1 MRPSRIRVSPL
12 VAAPALAALLFAG
25 RVCGQESEL
34 KDESGN
40 TIARYVLETP
50 EGLAPAGAADP
61 AKQVGL
67 ILCFQEHGHPT
78 GDDIFP
84 VRESLRRL
92 GLSDHFVL
100 LAAHSQDPKG
110 KMAAADREP
119 IKKLIAWA
127 EKTYPINP
135 RRIYAFGKGEGGK
148 ISDEMGALYPELI
161 TAGIS
166 YSWGFWAMASEV
178 NAPLDPEKTAEFYM
192 VLGRRDLAH
201 HLTTVRDAYE
211 RVEAK
216 GYHVIYREFDE
227 LGERSYHPAS
237 NDDAIAWATRL
248 RNKIQP
254 LSEGEKK
261 LLEPF
266 NRSAAPRSSGGYYPA
281 LALVGG
287 SQAGSAVRKLF
298 ASRDAEVRL
307 AAADTCSH
315 AIFDEATTG
324 ALSQLL
330 NDHSVKVRRAAVN
343 ALAMYANW
351 RSEAAQQALI
361 RLAAD
366 TNARLEDRVN
376 AADGIAQAVALQA
389 KGVRQDPPLF
399 RALVSLLKDPNE
411 PLHAVA
417 YLALAPVRDPGY
429 QPGVAP
435 ENKTPPGGWQQWL
448 DEITLKQQGDL
459 ADYKVCASA
468 SGASGSSAPQAGED
482 LFCRGGARLTGVDPA
497 SGAKTQ
503 HDVAAAFHDTLAAAE
518 QGYVPAEEAVAMM
531 YADGKGVEQNY
542 AEAGKWW
549 VKAAEGGNLRAA
561 NHAALLYRNGE
572 GVPRNRDIADKW
584 TRYVADHPGLPS
596 R

>member
-1 MRPSRIRVSPL
+1 MKLARI
-12 VAAPALAALLFAG
+12 AAAFVLAAALW
-25 RVCGQESEL
+25 GQESEL
-34 KDESGN
+34 KDGSGN
-40 TIARYVLETP
+40 IIAHYVVEAP
-50 EGLAPAGAADP
+50 EGIAPVGAADP

-67 ILCFQEHGHPT
+67 FLCFQEHGHPT

-84 VRESLRRL
+84 VREALRRM
-92 GLSDHFVL
+92 GLSDQFVL
-100 LAAHSQDPKG
+100 LSAHSQDPHG
-110 KMAAADREP
+110 KMSAADREP

-148 ISDEMGALYPELI
+148 ISDEMSALYPDLI
-161 TAGIS
+161 TAAIS
-166 YSWGFWAMASEV
+166 YSWGFWTMGSDV
-178 NAPLDPEKTAEFYM
+178 NAPFDAEQSGEIYL

-201 HLTTVRDAYE
+201 HLTTVRDSYE
-211 RVEAK
+211 RASAK
-216 GYHVIYREFDE
+216 GYHIIYREFDE
-227 LGERSYHPAS
+227 LGERSYHPIN

-254 LSEGEKK
+254 PSEGEKK

-266 NRSAAPRSSGGYYPA
+266 GRNSPPHASGGYYPT

-287 SQAGSAVRKLF
+287 YPAGSVLRKLF
-298 ASRDAEVRL
+298 SSRDAEVRL
-307 AAADTCSH
+307 AAAETCSH
-315 AIFDEATTG
+315 AIFDEGTTA
-324 ALSQLL
+324 ALGHLL
-330 NDHSVKVRRAAVN
+330 NDPSLKVRRAAVN

-361 RLAAD
+361 RVATD
-366 TNARLEDRVN
+366 TSAHLDDRVN
-376 AADGIAQAVALQA
+376 AADGIAQAIALQA
-389 KGVRQDPPLF
+389 KGVRQDPPMF

-411 PLHAVA
+411 PLQAIA

-448 DEITLKQQGDL
+448 DQIALKQEGDA

-468 SGASGSSAPQAGED
+468 SGGSGSSAPTAGED
-482 LFCRGGARLTGVDPA
+482 LFCHGSPGLTGIDPA
-497 SGAKTQ
+497 TGAKVQRDPAGAFRYTLE
-503 HDVAAAFHDTLAAAE
+503 AA
-518 QGYVPAEEAVAMM
+518 QQNYVPAEEAVAMM
-531 YADGKGVEQNY
+531 YADGIGVEQNY

-561 NHAALLYRNGE
+561 SHAALLYRNGE
-572 GVPRNRDIADKW
+572 GVPRNREIADKW
-584 TRYVADHPGLPS
+584 ARYVADHAVAQV